1 MTNIK
6 RESICRHIKQII
18 VMLLLLSLVTTVF
31 PFSVFAEERKANKV
45 VRVGWHEQPYFITDE
60 NGRYSG
66 YTYDYQ
72 QKISA
77 YTGWIYEYVSGSWSE
92 LLQMLKD
99 GEIDMLGNVSYT
111 EERAND
117 MLYSSLPMGTESY
130 YLFASQKNKDI
141 RMNDYSS
148 LNGKKIGVAKDSIQS
163 KMLKEWMQKYEVQAE
178 LIEMTTQ
185 EKESMQLIDS
195 DIDAFVTMDF
205 HVNPQKYVPVW
216 KIGGSDYY
224 FAVSKSS
231 SDLLNDLNFAM
242 GRIKNENKLFDVQLN
257 EKYLQNTEAELYVS
271 DREQEWLSKHKTIR
285 VGYQNNYLAFCS
297 KDERTGELIGA
308 LKDYLNYASTAL
320 KNVEL
325 NFETISYPTVSE
337 AIADLKKGK
346 IDCVFPANL
355 TYYDSEMQGLAM
367 SPEIMTTEM
376 DAIVRSSDRKEF
388 LQKKQVTVAV
398 NEGNTN
404 YELFLKDRFPGW
416 NVKHYKDTSKG
427 LEAVAKG
434 EADCV
439 IISNYRFNNIS
450 KQCEQLHLSAVYTGV
465 NMEYY
470 FALCKGN
477 TDLYSILSRVTIAVP
492 DEAIHTALT
501 YYSTEDVKTGLLD
514 YIKENWGIL
523 MTVVV
528 VILLVIMLLLI
539 RSIRAEK
546 KAFNEERKVHTLN
559 QKVYV
564 DPLTSVRNKTGYT
577 DYINTIQERLRSGA
591 ITGLAICMFDCDNL
605 KYINDRFGHKMGDE
619 YLKTASRLICG
630 IFQHSPVFRVGG
642 DEFISVLQ
650 NQDFENRD
658 ELIRRFEEESKLI
671 NESAQNDWECVN
683 VSIGIAQYDEKTD
696 KSMEDTLARADEKMY
711 ENKRR
716 RKAHQNNTQERT

>member
-1 MTNIK
+1 
-6 RESICRHIKQII
+6 
-18 VMLLLLSLVTTVF
+18 
-31 PFSVFAEERKANKV
+31 
-45 VRVGWHEQPYFITDE
+45 
-60 NGRYSG
+60 
-66 YTYDYQ
+66 
-72 QKISA
+72 
-77 YTGWIYEYVSGSWSE
+77 
-92 LLQMLKD
+92 
-99 GEIDMLGNVSYT
+99 
-111 EERAND
+111 
-117 MLYSSLPMGTESY
+117 
-130 YLFASQKNKDI
+130 
-141 RMNDYSS
+141 MNDYSS

-404 YELFLKDRFPGW
+404 YELFLKDHFPNW
-416 NVKHYKDTSKG
+416 NIKHYKDT
-427 LEAVAKG
+427 
-434 EADCV
+434 
-439 IISNYRFNNIS
+439 
-450 KQCEQLHLSAVYTGV
+450 
-465 NMEYY
+465 
-470 FALCKGN
+470 
-477 TDLYSILSRVTIAVP
+477 P
-492 DEAIHTALT
+492 
-501 YYSTEDVKTGLLD
+501 
-514 YIKENWGIL
+514 
-523 MTVVV
+523 
-528 VILLVIMLLLI
+528 
-539 RSIRAEK
+539 
-546 KAFNEERKVHTLN
+546 
-559 QKVYV
+559 
-564 DPLTSVRNKTGYT
+564 
-577 DYINTIQERLRSGA
+577 
-591 ITGLAICMFDCDNL
+591 
-605 KYINDRFGHKMGDE
+605 
-619 YLKTASRLICG
+619 
-630 IFQHSPVFRVGG
+630 
-642 DEFISVLQ
+642 
-650 NQDFENRD
+650 
-658 ELIRRFEEESKLI
+658 
-671 NESAQNDWECVN
+671 
-683 VSIGIAQYDEKTD
+683 
-696 KSMEDTLARADEKMY
+696 
-711 ENKRR
+711 
-716 RKAHQNNTQERT
+716 

>member
-285 VGYQNNYLAFCS
+285 VGYQNKYLAFCS

-404 YELFLKDRFPGW
+404 YELFLKDHFPNW
-416 NVKHYKDTSKG
+416 NIKHYKDTPKG

-501 YYSTEDVKTGLLD
+501 YYSTEDVKTSLLD

-577 DYINTIQERLRSGA
+577 DYINTIQEKLRSGA

-619 YLKTASRLICG
+619 YLKTASRLICE

>member
-404 YELFLKDRFPGW
+404 YELFLKDHFPNW
-416 NVKHYKDTSKG
+416 NIKHYKDTPKG

-671 NESAQNDWECVN
+671 NESAQN
-683 VSIGIAQYDEKTD
+683 GTG
-696 KSMEDTLARADEKMY
+696 LAY
-711 ENKRR
+711 YYGVRR
-716 RKAHQNNTQERT
+716 FRHICMDRRNIK

>member
-465 NMEYY
+465 NMKYY

-514 YIKENWGIL
+514 
-523 MTVVV
+523 
-528 VILLVIMLLLI
+528 
-539 RSIRAEK
+539 
-546 KAFNEERKVHTLN
+546 
-559 QKVYV
+559 
-564 DPLTSVRNKTGYT
+564 
-577 DYINTIQERLRSGA
+577 
-591 ITGLAICMFDCDNL
+591 
-605 KYINDRFGHKMGDE
+605 
-619 YLKTASRLICG
+619 
-630 IFQHSPVFRVGG
+630 
-642 DEFISVLQ
+642 
-650 NQDFENRD
+650 
-658 ELIRRFEEESKLI
+658 
-671 NESAQNDWECVN
+671 
-683 VSIGIAQYDEKTD
+683 
-696 KSMEDTLARADEKMY
+696 
-711 ENKRR
+711 
-716 RKAHQNNTQERT
+716 

>member
-439 IISNYRFNNIS
+439 INVGVSGPGVVRAALAKADNCNITEVADIVKKTAFKITRMGQLVAKEASKRLSVPFGIVDLSLAPTPAIGDSVAYILEEMGLEQCGAHGTTACLALLNDAVKKGGVMASSHVGGLSGAFIPVTEDAGMIEAARSKALTLTKLEAMTAVCSVGLDMIAIPGDTSADIISGI
-450 KQCEQLHLSAVYTGV
+450 
-465 NMEYY
+465 
-470 FALCKGN
+470 
-477 TDLYSILSRVTIAVP
+477 IA
-492 DEAIHTALT
+492 DEAAIGMVNSKTTAVRLIPAIGKKAG
-501 YYSTEDVKTGLLD
+501 EELNFGGLLG
-514 YIKENWGIL
+514 NGP
-523 MTVVV
+523 
-528 VILLVIMLLLI
+528 IMDVNP
-539 RSIRAEK
+539 K
-546 KAFNEERKVHTLN
+546 
-559 QKVYV
+559 
-564 DPLTSVRNKTGYT
+564 
-577 DYINTIQERLRSGA
+577 
-591 ITGLAICMFDCDNL
+591 
-605 KYINDRFGHKMGDE
+605 
-619 YLKTASRLICG
+619 
-630 IFQHSPVFRVGG
+630 SPAK
-642 DEFISVLQ
+642 FISRGGRIPAPMQSLK
-650 NQDFENRD
+650 N
-658 ELIRRFEEESKLI
+658 
-671 NESAQNDWECVN
+671 
-683 VSIGIAQYDEKTD
+683 
-696 KSMEDTLARADEKMY
+696 
-711 ENKRR
+711 
-716 RKAHQNNTQERT
+716 

>member
-1 MTNIK
+1 M
-6 RESICRHIKQII
+6 
-18 VMLLLLSLVTTVF
+18 
-31 PFSVFAEERKANKV
+31 
-45 VRVGWHEQPYFITDE
+45 G
-60 NGRYSG
+60 
-66 YTYDYQ
+66 
-72 QKISA
+72 
-77 YTGWIYEYVSGSWSE
+77 EYV
-92 LLQMLKD
+92 
-99 GEIDMLGNVSYT
+99 T
-111 EERAND
+111 
-117 MLYSSLPMGTESY
+117 
-130 YLFASQKNKDI
+130 
-141 RMNDYSS
+141 
-148 LNGKKIGVAKDSIQS
+148 
-163 KMLKEWMQKYEVQAE
+163 
-178 LIEMTTQ
+178 
-185 EKESMQLIDS
+185 
-195 DIDAFVTMDF
+195 
-205 HVNPQKYVPVW
+205 
-216 KIGGSDYY
+216 
-224 FAVSKSS
+224 
-231 SDLLNDLNFAM
+231 
-242 GRIKNENKLFDVQLN
+242 
-257 EKYLQNTEAELYVS
+257 
-271 DREQEWLSKHKTIR
+271 
-285 VGYQNNYLAFCS
+285 
-297 KDERTGELIGA
+297 
-308 LKDYLNYASTAL
+308 
-320 KNVEL
+320 
-325 NFETISYPTVSE
+325 
-337 AIADLKKGK
+337 
-346 IDCVFPANL
+346 
-355 TYYDSEMQGLAM
+355 
-367 SPEIMTTEM
+367 
-376 DAIVRSSDRKEF
+376 
-388 LQKKQVTVAV
+388 
-398 NEGNTN
+398 
-404 YELFLKDRFPGW
+404 
-416 NVKHYKDTSKG
+416 
-427 LEAVAKG
+427 
-434 EADCV
+434 
-439 IISNYRFNNIS
+439 NIS

-465 NMEYY
+465 NMKYY

-546 KAFNEERKVHTLN
+546 KAFNEERNVHTLN

>member
-77 YTGWIYEYVSGSWSE
+77 YTGWIYPAPPRRG
-92 LLQMLKD
+92 
-99 GEIDMLGNVSYT
+99 
-111 EERAND
+111 RAEA
-117 MLYSSLPMGTESY
+117 LPF
-130 YLFASQKNKDI
+130 LFASQKNKDI

-404 YELFLKDRFPGW
+404 YELFLKDHFPNW
-416 NVKHYKDTSKG
+416 NIKHYKDTPKG

-501 YYSTEDVKTGLLD
+501 YYSTEDAKTGLLD